1 MTDPARPGKQAPGPA
16 RYAGLGIQ
24 LAASILVFVFGGRW
38 LDQRLGTRVLFTL
51 VGAGIGFG
59 GFMWS
64 LIRQLNKDNQAATQ
78 GGKAAGRQGGKG
90 DQNT

>member
-1 MTDPARPGKQAPGPA
+1 MTEPAKPGKAAPGPA

-38 LDQRLGTRVLFTL
+38 LDEKLRTGVLFTL
-51 VGAGIGFG
+51 VGAVLGFG

-64 LIRQLNKDNQAATQ
+64 LIRQLNRDTE
-78 GGKAAGRQGGKG
+78 AAGRQDGRSATNKDGK
-90 DQNT
+90 